1 MVLVVLY
8 SIVFIYALSDIKERQ
23 KNNVASYTFLA
34 LLIILNFRFFLSFWG
49 QVQTF
54 QFPDSWSRLDSYLS
68 ADIVREGNDCKN
80 KTLILPW
87 HMYMS
92 YPFSKKIT
100 ANLASVYFT
109 CPVVVG
115 TNMEWGGIYDN
126 SVEGARD
133 EYGTWLTGDKTL
145 PPPTNIQFIVLF
157 KTVDW
162 QKYVWVDANN
172 YLQKAEENQDWVLYK
187 VK

>member
-87 HMYMS
+87 HMYIS

-100 ANLASVYFT
+100 TNLASVYFT

-115 TNMEWGGIYDN
+115 TNMEWGGISGYDCWQTYH
-126 SVEGARD
+126 SVD
-133 EYGTWLTGDKTL
+133 LQPSK
-145 PPPTNIQFIVLF
+145 V
-157 KTVDW
+157 
-162 QKYVWVDANN
+162 
-172 YLQKAEENQDWVLYK
+172 YLKN
-187 VK
+187 